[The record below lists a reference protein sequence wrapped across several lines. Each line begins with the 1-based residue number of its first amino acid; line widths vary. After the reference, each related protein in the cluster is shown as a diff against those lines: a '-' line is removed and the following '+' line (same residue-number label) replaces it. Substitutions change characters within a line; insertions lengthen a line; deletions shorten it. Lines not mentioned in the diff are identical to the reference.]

1 MIIQR
6 IVFNLIFI
14 VYQNQILKDNLL
26 GGRHEVRQPL
36 YNWEAFTIVYYREI
50 EIYVRELQ
58 CLQTGFLAL
67 ELLGRHLQIRNC
79 WLEWETLDVIL
90 IKTKNLIIYLVSVYF
105 QGPSKYS
112 LHIEIV
118 MFSLLLSYLLKST
131 EIILHP
137 KWRKFCQYIF
147 CKIQA

>member
-1 MIIQR
+1 MIIQI

-58 CLQTGFLAL
+58 CLQTSFSAL
-67 ELLGRHLQIRNC
+67 ELLRRHLQ
-79 WLEWETLDVIL
+79 TQVIL

-105 QGPSKYS
+105 QEPSKYS

-118 MFSLLLSYLLKST
+118 MLSLLLSYLVKST

-137 KWRKFCQYIF
+137 K
-147 CKIQA
+147 

>member
-1 MIIQR
+1 MDQLQVSVMIIQI

-58 CLQTGFLAL
+58 CLQTSFSAL
-67 ELLGRHLQIRNC
+67 ELLRRHLQ
-79 WLEWETLDVIL
+79 TQVIL

-105 QGPSKYS
+105 QEPSKYS

-118 MFSLLLSYLLKST
+118 MLSLLLSYLVKST

-137 KWRKFCQYIF
+137 K
-147 CKIQA
+147 